1 MSINKVFLLGNLAA
15 DPQVKEFDGGGK
27 VASFRVATTERGYT
41 TKSGQEVPERTE
53 FHNVV
58 IKKSGLAGVA
68 DKFLHKGD
76 KVHIEG
82 SLHYRTYKDKDGVD
96 RYITEVQVESME
108 MLTPKVRNNSKEG
121 DDGHPSEEDPEK
133 AELKKRGEELVEALD
148 AEGLEDDDLPF

>member
-1 MSINKVFLLGNLAA
+1 MSINKVFLLGNLAT

-27 VASFRVATTERGYT
+27 VAAFRVATTERGYT

-96 RYITEVQVESME
+96 RYVTEIVVDALE
-108 MLTPKVRNNSKEG
+108 MLSPKVRESS
-121 DDGHPSEEDPEK
+121 DPVSENEDAAV
-133 AELKKRGEELVEALD
+133 AELRKRGEELVEALD
-148 AEGLEDDDLPF
+148 AEGVDEMPF